1 MEYIV
6 SKDVYSFYYLP
17 TGKAQYVALREMKK
31 FVNGKLI
38 KVQKQTN
45 PLTPEKEEH
54 YVYRVIDLL
63 KPTFSKRG
71 NIIHYSNVDEY
82 TPLDDVRVLRKIY
95 KKCIG

>member
-1 MEYIV
+1 V
-6 SKDVYSFYYLP
+6 SKEVYSFYYLP

-38 KVQKQTN
+38 KVRKQTN
-45 PLTPEKEEH
+45 PLTPEKEDQ

-71 NIIHYSNVDEY
+71 NIINYSNVDEY
-82 TPLDDVRVLRKIY
+82 TPLDDARVLRKIY
-95 KKCIG
+95 RKCIG

>member
-1 MEYIV
+1 MAYIV
-6 SKDVYSFYYLP
+6 PKEVYSFYSLP
-17 TGKAQYVALREMKK
+17 TGKAQYTAFREMKK

-45 PLTPEKEEH
+45 LLTPEKEDR
-54 YVYRVIDLL
+54 YVYRLIDLL

-82 TPLDDVRVLRKIY
+82 APLDDVRILRKIY
-95 KKCIG
+95 RKCIG